1 MGALHLPAA
10 PLTLSC
16 SSMRGVLYPLDTG
29 AGARCLLWGWMGG
42 NGRKCVVNPN
52 LPSRALALPMCQE
65 GTMTLWLAMQRGHRT
80 PVLSH
85 SHGRCCWSWCSTR
98 L

>member
-29 AGARCLLWGWMGG
+29 AGARCLLWGRMGG

-52 LPSRALALPMCQE
+52 L
-65 GTMTLWLAMQRGHRT
+65 
-80 PVLSH
+80 
-85 SHGRCCWSWCSTR
+85 STR
-98 L
+98 ASSLQGFGPAHVPRRDHDVVAGHAEGPQDPCTEPQSR